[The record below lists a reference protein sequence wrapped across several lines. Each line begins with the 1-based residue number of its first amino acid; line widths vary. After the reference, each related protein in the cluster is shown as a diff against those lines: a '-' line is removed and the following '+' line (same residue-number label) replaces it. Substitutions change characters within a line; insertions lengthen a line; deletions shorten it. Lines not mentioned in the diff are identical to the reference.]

1 MSFYTGHG
9 YFSIGI
15 IEIVM
20 IVVPLILF
28 ALFIIAYFMS
38 IKCLV
43 DAAWA
48 KTERLSRGKLWF
60 IGLFT
65 TPVVLGLITC
75 ALKDEKGARAVAQV
89 EQTTRTMPQVAAV
102 PESDVQLTAVMP
114 KTEPDTME

>member
-1 MSFYTGHG
+1 MSFYNGHG

-28 ALFIIAYFMS
+28 VLFVIAYFMS

-43 DAAWA
+43 DAARA
-48 KTERLSRGKLWF
+48 KTERLSGGKLWF
-60 IGLFT
+60 IGLFA
-65 TPVVLGLITC
+65 TPIVLGFITC
-75 ALKDEKGARAVAQV
+75 ALKDEKGAGAAAQV
-89 EQTTRTMPQVAAV
+89 EQTTRTMPQVAPV
-102 PESDVQLTAVMP
+102 SESDVQPTAVMP

>member
-1 MSFYTGHG
+1 MSFYNGHG

-28 ALFIIAYFMS
+28 VLFVIAYFMS

-89 EQTTRTMPQVAAV
+89 EQTKRSMPQAAPV
-102 PESDVQLTAVMP
+102 SESDVQPTAVMP
-114 KTEPDTME
+114 KTGSGTME